1 MLSKKPLTSRSM
13 TESDFQQRCRHVT
26 PRPTRIVLCSSHRSR
41 RWSTRLPSGSAR
53 TIRSSAHRSPVHLI
67 HLHLLPGFPDQP
79 LCCLQLCCL
88 KFSFRHILSPGAW
101 LFQGQ
106 ILNAAA
112 RSDLGLACKAAL
124 RDQQTLIF
132 STARFRSVRFAIL
145 GMPCR
150 HTLPMLAIRPRRD
163 QQLFG
168 PHTQPKADHFS
179 TDPYIFIN
187 WAAF

>member
-1 MLSKKPLTSRSM
+1 MLSKKPLKSRSM

-53 TIRSSAHRSPVHLI
+53 TIRSSAHRSPAHLI
-67 HLHLLPGFPDQP
+67 RLHLLPGFADQP

-101 LFQGQ
+101 LFQGH

-124 RDQQTLIF
+124 RDQQPSSSAQHAFEASASPSSACRAITHYLCWP
-132 STARFRSVRFAIL
+132 SGQGVTSNFRPSHPTQ
-145 GMPCR
+145 G
-150 HTLPMLAIRPRRD
+150 RPLLHRS
-163 QQLFG
+163 L
-168 PHTQPKADHFS
+168 HIH
-179 TDPYIFIN
+179 
-187 WAAF
+187 